1 VTDGNGT
8 SEEKGTKGS
17 VYGALVTN
25 LLITTSKFVAEAI
38 SGSSA
43 ILAEGAHSV
52 ADTVNQVFLLISLRF
67 PSRAQIRSIP
77 TTTVR
82 SASSGPFSTL
92 PGSSS
97 PAPSFRSMKASEG
110 NRWPEGHGS
119 YLVGYIILGVAFVFE
134 NTVLLITARAFRRA
148 AR

>member
-1 VTDGNGT
+1 MTDGNGT

-52 ADTVNQVFLLISLRF
+52 ADTVNQVFLLISLLLSKQSPDPEHPYDYRQELF
-67 PSRAQIRSIP
+67 FWSFLVAAGLFIAGAVFSIYEG
-77 TTTVR
+77 VR
-82 SASSGPFSTL
+82 
-92 PGSSS
+92 
-97 PAPSFRSMKASEG
+97 R
-110 NRWPEGHGS
+110 
-119 YLVGYIILGVAFVFE
+119 
-134 NTVLLITARAFRRA
+134 
-148 AR
+148 